1 MKVVVPIGFEPIL
14 SEPKSDVLT
23 VTQWDNCYNLTKDYS
38 NVRLLYMYFNVT
50 LVSFISLFTP
60 VPNENLRNVYTLIII
75 S

>member
-23 VTQWDNCYNLTKDYS
+23 VTQQDNCNNLTKDYS
-38 NVRLLYMYFNVT
+38 NARLLYMYFDMI

-60 VPNENLRNVYTLIII
+60 APNENLRIVYTLIAI

>member
-1 MKVVVPIGFEPIL
+1 
-14 SEPKSDVLT
+14 
-23 VTQWDNCYNLTKDYS
+23 
-38 NVRLLYMYFNVT
+38 MYFDVI

>member
-23 VTQWDNCYNLTKDYS
+23 VTQQDNCYNLTKDYS
-38 NVRLLYMYFNVT
+38 NVRLLYMYFDVA
-50 LVSFISLFTP
+50 LISFISLFTP